1 MHRLNLFQC
10 APTPLAHRFRYAH
23 EMMTSAVILR
33 PEGLYCPAGDFYID
47 PWRPVEHA
55 VLTHGH
61 SDHARPGS
69 AQYQAVDIGAGIL
82 RQRLGADMPLRTRAY
97 GERWQMQA
105 ATVSL
110 HPAGH
115 ILGSAQVRIEVAG
128 KVTVVT
134 GDYKRDVDP
143 TCAPFEVVPC
153 DTLITEATFA
163 LPIYRWQPT
172 EVTAAEIFAWWQAQ
186 AARGYT
192 CVLCCYALGKAQRV
206 LAALRAHTQQTV
218 LLHGAMVP
226 LVQVYR
232 DAGVQMLD
240 TQALSEHA
248 RSRDLSGAL
257 ILAPPS
263 AARSPW
269 MRHFGN
275 VSVGFASGWMAVRGA
290 RRRAGYDRGFV
301 LSDHADWNGLV
312 RTARETGAKH
322 VWATHGNT
330 DSLVRF
336 LTESGIQAGALN
348 AIAHETG
355 LIDAMPIAFGEVGD
369 HG

>member
-1 MHRLNLFQC
+1 
-10 APTPLAHRFRYAH
+10 
-23 EMMTSAVILR
+23 MTDSAVILR

-47 PWRPVEHA
+47 PWRAVPRA

-61 SDHARPGS
+61 SDHARAGS
-69 AQYQAVDIGAGIL
+69 AHYQAVDIGAGIL
-82 RQRLGADMPLRTRAY
+82 RQRLGAQVPLQTRAY
-97 GERWQMQA
+97 GERWQMQDA
-105 ATVSL
+105 LVSL

-115 ILGSAQVRIEVAG
+115 ILGSAQVRIEVSPSRRHG
-128 KVTVVT
+128 RHVGGQVTVVT
-134 GDYKRDVDP
+134 GDYKRDADP
-143 TCAPFEVVPC
+143 SCAPFEVVPC

-163 LPIYRWQPT
+163 LPVYRWQPT
-172 EVTAAEIFAWWQAQ
+172 EVIAAEIFSWWQQQ
-186 AARGYT
+186 AARGYVS
-192 CVLCCYALGKAQRV
+192 VLCCYALGKAQRI
-206 LAALRAHTQQTV
+206 LAALCAHTQQPV

-232 DAGVQMLD
+232 DAGVRMLD
-240 TQALSEHA
+240 TQALSEQA
-248 RSRDLSGAL
+248 RSSDVAGAL

-269 MRHFGN
+269 MRRFSK

-301 LSDHADWNGLV
+301 LSDHADWDGLV
-312 RTARETGAKH
+312 RTVRDTGAKQ
-322 VWATHGNT
+322 VWATHGST

-336 LTESGIQAGALN
+336 LSESGVSAGTLRAQRFDQRDGSAAPN
-348 AIAHETG
+348 TV
-355 LIDAMPIAFGEVGD
+355 AFGEVGD